1 LYQLNRPRRFFFSF
15 FNLVRFTSAQLAS
28 SSPFPLPDIACP
40 QSDVVTPCHTSFPLS
55 QDELVASASS
65 SSNFSFRRLP
75 SRAETKALNLHHHR
89 RLPFPNLPTPTLHN
103 CKKSISTLITLP
115 TTQLCLHLAFSL
127 ARASHHQSSARH
139 HCSLSQL
146 SHVHRPFA

>member
-1 LYQLNRPRRFFFSF
+1 MWIFFIFWISKIRV
-15 FNLVRFTSAQLAS
+15 NPTGIVS
-28 SSPFPLPDIACP
+28 SISPHRCHLSTDRYCHAAA
-40 QSDVVTPCHTSFPLS
+40 TCHTFFPLS
-55 QDELVASASS
+55 QDELGVFVLSS
-65 SSNFSFRRLP
+65 DNASFRCLP